1 MDEKEVLIQKVTASA
16 LAEAKKQKMN
26 EAQTKLYV
34 DAEVQK
40 AIEEYDTKKET
51 KEPIDDVKT
60 NDTKKE
66 KSNKPKKVKY
76 IVYTPVKN
84 FCGIIAGVHFAYGKA
99 EVREGWVL
107 NWFKEHGYKVEEAS
121 K

>member
-16 LAEAKKQKMN
+16 KAEAKKQKMN
-26 EAQTKLYV
+26 DAQTKLYV

-40 AIEEYDTKKET
+40 AIEEYSDKKET
-51 KEPIDDVKT
+51 KEPVVDAKDNT
-60 NDTKKE
+60 SKKE
-66 KSNKPKKVKY
+66 KTTKCKTVKY
-76 IVYTPVKN
+76 VVYTPVKN

-99 EVREGWVL
+99 EVQPGWVL